1 MMTKWDTIQADLSP
15 VLPKYWDNEDEPQEI
30 SLDELMEQEQE
41 LEEMELDEDEF

>member
-30 SLDELMEQEQE
+30 SLDELMEQD
-41 LEEMELDEDEF
+41 LEEMELSEDEF